1 MTKLHDDNC
10 TKKNPTKVPR
20 FDRDLSCSCFS
31 DLTKQETPQ
40 TTLLWGVSRDEVE
53 NAIQCYTTNNKALI
67 IMFTNDFF
75 ACSGIIH

>member
-1 MTKLHDDNC
+1 MY
-10 TKKNPTKVPR
+10 KKKYPTKVPR
-20 FDRDLSCSCFS
+20 FDRDLSRSCFS

-40 TTLLWGVSRDEVE
+40 TTLFWGVSRDEVE